1 MKNRMPQKKM
11 RNSVELTA
19 IKRFEKCRTCP
30 AFQNTETVFCGDWG
44 EASTSRKPWVSAKA
58 EICGFR
64 KVGPA
69 LHCRF
74 LAYGVRSLGILG
86 ISQYNDDK
94 YIMSEVP
101 RNACQAEYNLYLQ
114 RAG

>member
-1 MKNRMPQKKM
+1 MK
-11 RNSVELTA
+11 LW
-19 IKRFEKCRTCP
+19 
-30 AFQNTETVFCGDWG
+30 VF
-44 EASTSRKPWVSAKA
+44 VKA

-114 RAG
+114 RAGF

>member
-1 MKNRMPQKKM
+1 MK
-11 RNSVELTA
+11 LW
-19 IKRFEKCRTCP
+19 
-30 AFQNTETVFCGDWG
+30 VF
-44 EASTSRKPWVSAKA
+44 VKA

-114 RAG
+114 CVGR

>member
-1 MKNRMPQKKM
+1 M
-11 RNSVELTA
+11 
-19 IKRFEKCRTCP
+19 
-30 AFQNTETVFCGDWG
+30 
-44 EASTSRKPWVSAKA
+44 KPWVSAKA

-64 KVGPA
+64 KMGPA

-94 YIMSEVP
+94 YIMSEISIKSVNDQLNAIDEKLGLGGKG
-101 RNACQAEYNLYLQ
+101 RNKRQALVRLINHLQ
-114 RAG
+114 